1 MYTLIIILEEVNVI
15 VALAE
20 RITGYLVSKNII
32 TEEEYDVYEYG
43 YELLASSLLG
53 VSLIIVSSIIL
64 DCLDIAVFFL
74 CVFCG
79 VRTFTGGFHADSYL
93 KCNTIFVVI
102 FVSINYIVKNLNCI
116 QNINLVLIVMC
127 FISTLVIS
135 IYAPLENSNKLLS
148 EENKKRNKTKSI
160 ISVVVLHIVEIL
172 LYSGFRKYSIT
183 IEVCL
188 LCVALL
194 LVIGKIKEEYYEE

>member
-79 VRTFTGGFHADSYL
+79 VRTFCGGFHADSYL
-93 KCNTIFVVI
+93 KCNTTSVLI
-102 FVSINYIVKNLNCI
+102 FVSINY
-116 QNINLVLIVMC
+116 
-127 FISTLVIS
+127 
-135 IYAPLENSNKLLS
+135 
-148 EENKKRNKTKSI
+148 
-160 ISVVVLHIVEIL
+160 
-172 LYSGFRKYSIT
+172 
-183 IEVCL
+183 
-188 LCVALL
+188 
-194 LVIGKIKEEYYEE
+194 

>member
-1 MYTLIIILEEVNVI
+1 MI

-79 VRTFTGGFHADSYL
+79 VRTFTGGSASWFTFHQPKEPKELEKYMEKIDLVTYNVNKAD
-93 KCNTIFVVI
+93 
-102 FVSINYIVKNLNCI
+102 
-116 QNINLVLIVMC
+116 
-127 FISTLVIS
+127 
-135 IYAPLENSNKLLS
+135 
-148 EENKKRNKTKSI
+148 
-160 ISVVVLHIVEIL
+160 
-172 LYSGFRKYSIT
+172 
-183 IEVCL
+183 
-188 LCVALL
+188 
-194 LVIGKIKEEYYEE
+194 